1 MWEFSF
7 DYYLI
12 RHEYLLCITCSKFCN
27 SKGEQ
32 TLCYGQLRSS
42 EIFTYKCYSG
52 KENSKTLQENTS
64 RRKRKIWI
72 HHTWY
77 VVVLQLQKQILWQQ
91 VIFYFLL
98 TITIYQLSVEWSPII
113 EEKQNANV
121 VSTLIWIRPVIWV
134 LLCAVISKKA
144 ASKWPTSQFNWI
156 SLKLWKCI
164 NYSWTRFSV
173 GDSGHI
179 TRFPHRNSL

>member
-1 MWEFSF
+1 MHKTEFLCGNF
-7 DYYLI
+7 HPTITALYYMLKVLQFQRWTDI
-12 RHEYLLCITCSKFCN
+12 MLWTVKIEWNLYVQMLLWKREFKN
-27 SKGEQ
+27 
-32 TLCYGQLRSS
+32 
-42 EIFTYKCYSG
+42 
-52 KENSKTLQENTS
+52 LQENTS
-64 RRKRKIWI
+64 RRKRKTWI

-173 GDSGHI
+173 
-179 TRFPHRNSL
+179 RLYA